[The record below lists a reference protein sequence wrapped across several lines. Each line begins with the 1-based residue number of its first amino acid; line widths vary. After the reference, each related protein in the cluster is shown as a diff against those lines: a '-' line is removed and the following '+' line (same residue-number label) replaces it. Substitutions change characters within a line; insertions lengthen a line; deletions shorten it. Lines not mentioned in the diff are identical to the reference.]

1 MSKDRPHRRL
11 SLTSP
16 TPPAEPIRND
26 FGTAAGEFP
35 QLEPA
40 PAASQVGK
48 LEPAPTTPAK
58 LMVYFEPAEAD
69 LLDNLWFKAKKA
81 RPRLSKS
88 DVMRAAL
95 LLLNDYP
102 EQLDSVLARLHTSTE
117 SRQRASRKG

>member
-1 MSKDRPHRRL
+1 VSKDRPHRRL

-16 TPPAEPIRND
+16 TAPAEPIRND
-26 FGTAAGEFP
+26 FGTATETGY
-35 QLEPA
+35 QMEPT
-40 PAASQVGK
+40 PPASQLGK

-58 LMVYFEPAEAD
+58 LMVYFEPTEAD
-69 LLDNLWFKAKKA
+69 LLDDLWFKAKKA